1 MLRQIKMLKTNN
13 KKCRDEDALVPS
25 ILKLSEDIFQVI
37 KLSIPPEWLTSDM
50 TVAQLRILLL
60 LHSEG
65 PSRMSS
71 IAATLGIATPTATG
85 IMDNLMKKK
94 LVVRRTDPEDRRV
107 VICALSSRGQ
117 EVIDR
122 IWKLGRFQMEKLMY
136 GLSREEL
143 KKVKEVA
150 EILLLNVR
158 SQVVNSK
165 KMASKTG

>member
-1 MLRQIKMLKTNN
+1 MLKTNN
-13 KKCRDEDALVPS
+13 DKGRNNDVLVQS
-25 ILKLSEDIFQVI
+25 ILKLSEEIFQVI

-71 IAATLGIATPTATG
+71 IAATLGIALPTATG

-107 VICALSSRGQ
+107 VICALSSGGQ
-117 EVIDR
+117 AVIDR
-122 IWKLGRFQMEKLMY
+122 IWKLGRFQMEKLLC
-136 GLSREEL
+136 GLSQEEL
-143 KKVKEVA
+143 EKAKEVA
-150 EILLLNVR
+150 EILLHNVK
-158 SQVVNSK
+158 SQVENS
-165 KMASKTG
+165 GEDIN